1 MMLIYGFQRMLML
14 NGGVALLA
22 LVVVFTKVAVV
33 PNSNYWVAVAIITG
47 VVLVQLLHFI
57 SIRLVGTRVTH

>member
-1 MMLIYGFQRMLML
+1 MLIYGFQRMLML
-14 NGGVALLA
+14 NGAVALLA

-47 VVLVQLLHFI
+47 VVLM
-57 SIRLVGTRVTH
+57 